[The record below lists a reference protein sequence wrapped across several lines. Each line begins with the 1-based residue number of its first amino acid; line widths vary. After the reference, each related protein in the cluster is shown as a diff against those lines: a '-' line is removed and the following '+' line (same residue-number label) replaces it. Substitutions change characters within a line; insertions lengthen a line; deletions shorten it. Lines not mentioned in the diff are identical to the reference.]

1 MNNSQSRYVAS
12 AYTNSLVIRITLC
25 VCTRVCVHE
34 HVCVRQRWVITK
46 ISCHDTL
53 YGGKLWQQENL
64 ANLLQNS
71 YWQEEN
77 FTNLPILR
85 LTKNFT
91 TTLKCNFRVYH
102 GKYEAI
108 ADDKTLNVNA
118 IVSCMDLSLLSSYNY
133 SYRRIIIIRNTASAY
148 YEAHAVM
155 WRSIG

>member
-1 MNNSQSRYVAS
+1 M
-12 AYTNSLVIRITLC
+12 
-25 VCTRVCVHE
+25 
-34 HVCVRQRWVITK
+34 RQRWVITK

-53 YGGKLWQQENL
+53 YGGKLWEQENL
-64 ANLLQNS
+64 ENLLQNS

-77 FTNLPILR
+77 LTNLPILR

-91 TTLKCNFRVYH
+91 AKLKCNFRVYH

-118 IVSCMDLSLLSSYNY
+118 IASCMDLSLLSSYNY
-133 SYRRIIIIRNTASAY
+133 SYRCIIIRNTASAY

-155 WRSIG
+155 WRLIG